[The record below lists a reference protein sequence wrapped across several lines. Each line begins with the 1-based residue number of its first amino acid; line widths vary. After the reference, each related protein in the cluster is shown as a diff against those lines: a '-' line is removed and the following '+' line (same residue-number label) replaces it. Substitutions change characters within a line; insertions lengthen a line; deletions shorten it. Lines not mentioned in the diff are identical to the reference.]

1 MTLDYEAEIRIKDHD
16 MMSNQ
21 SLEYLKG
28 VVSFKKLALPFF
40 NFKGIE
46 TILFPINPLSK
57 IDK

>member
-28 VVSFKKLALPFF
+28 VVSFKKSALPFF

-46 TILFPINPLSK
+46 TILFPIKPSVQ
-57 IDK
+57 D